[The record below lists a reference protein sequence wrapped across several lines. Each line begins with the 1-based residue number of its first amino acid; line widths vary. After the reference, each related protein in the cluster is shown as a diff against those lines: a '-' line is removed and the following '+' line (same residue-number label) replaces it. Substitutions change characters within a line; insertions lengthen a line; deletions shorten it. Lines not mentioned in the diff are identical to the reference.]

1 MAKKPQASTANCAPS
16 KLDVN
21 ERFMTV
27 ENIEEIRTS
36 KSKDDTLKVLDKMN
50 AKALAE
56 PTVRAALAIQR
67 FEGDYLNVN
76 ALVNELRTQ
85 VGEMQR
91 NNLGRSEAMLIAQ
104 AHTLDALFSNLTRR
118 SRDNSEAGYL
128 DAAETYLRLALKAQ
142 SQCRATLETLSAV
155 KNPPVIY
162 AKQVNQTTGPQQIN
176 NSMAPPPQAREIGNE
191 QSKLLDARATGEAIP
206 SYSTLETVGK
216 IDRAEV
222 PRG

>member
-1 MAKKPQASTANCAPS
+1 
-16 KLDVN
+16 
-21 ERFMTV
+21 MTV

-76 ALVNELRTQ
+76 ALVDELRTQ